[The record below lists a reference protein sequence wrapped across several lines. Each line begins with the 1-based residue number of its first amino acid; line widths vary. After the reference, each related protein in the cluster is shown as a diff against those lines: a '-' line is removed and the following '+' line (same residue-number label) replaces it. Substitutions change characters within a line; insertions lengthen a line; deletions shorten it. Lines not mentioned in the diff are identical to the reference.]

1 MCFYPQ
7 HEIIIV
13 DGHYTSRTPWTLQ
26 LALIAHE
33 LETSISM
40 MLFFTQIPRI
50 KEPSSTNTNKS
61 HKTFGYNYKKNVI
74 STVGGNQNET
84 DLNCYA

>member
-1 MCFYPQ
+1 
-7 HEIIIV
+7 
-13 DGHYTSRTPWTLQ
+13 
-26 LALIAHE
+26 
-33 LETSISM
+33 M

-74 STVGGNQNET
+74 STVGGNQKET